1 MKFSITLNKNLNCE
15 HICSIIQKIINDHQ
29 KDHRDISNS
38 VLILDIKDTIDSGNN
53 HIPKLTYDP
62 SLT

>member
-15 HICSIIQKIINDHQ
+15 YICSIIQKIINDHQ

-38 VLILDIKDTIDSGNN
+38 VLILDIKDTIDSGDN